1 MLGAVRSGPTAQCA
15 VAVQRDVHRPE
26 WCSER
31 VAGGLAHRFLAG
43 PERQHA
49 LSLCIGVEGR
59 DRAALVARQELAR
72 NARDVDSPIQ
82 TLDVDADPASPG
94 GTDDRDTRGVG
105 DVEIECRS
113 AGKLGSPA
121 GAADDLDRRGICAA
135 AAGDNRAQRAASHHV
150 AIAQARIAEA
160 GRAVA
165 FGRRQPLLVRVETRR
180 DGRDLAPPE
189 LGVRFGGR
197 KDLDTGRCAFGIA
210 ARPVLL

>member
-1 MLGAVRSGPTAQCA
+1 MLKSSAGA
-15 VAVQRDVHRPE
+15 
-26 WCSER
+26 
-31 VAGGLAHRFLAG
+31 
-43 PERQHA
+43 
-49 LSLCIGVEGR
+49 
-59 DRAALVARQELAR
+59 
-72 NARDVDSPIQ
+72 
-82 TLDVDADPASPG
+82 PASWGRPRVPRTISTG
-94 GTDDRDTRGVG
+94 
-105 DVEIECRS
+105 
-113 AGKLGSPA
+113 
-121 GAADDLDRRGICAA
+121 RGIGAE